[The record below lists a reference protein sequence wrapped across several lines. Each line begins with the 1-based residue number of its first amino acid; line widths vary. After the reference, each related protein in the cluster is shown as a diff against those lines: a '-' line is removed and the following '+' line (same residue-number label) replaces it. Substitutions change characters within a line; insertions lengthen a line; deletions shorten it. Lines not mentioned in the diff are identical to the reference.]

1 MPVLFDAT
9 EKVGKLPFVVS
20 VTVTLAPLANAVV
33 PTAALA
39 VLHALIAAARFVAR
53 FVVLASVTNVP
64 AVQPVQVA
72 EPLVPAVGP
81 PHEKV
86 ASPPATEN
94 VVKVPGVVSLAVTVP
109 VLDVAL
115 KPAPAG
121 HALMAAATFEASVV
135 VLELV
140 AKVPVVAVVQV
151 FVPALPPVTDPHE
164 KMPALFVFPTAR
176 KGPGFV

>member
-1 MPVLFDAT
+1 M
-9 EKVGKLPFVVS
+9 
-20 VTVTLAPLANAVV
+20 
-33 PTAALA
+33 
-39 VLHALIAAARFVAR
+39 
-53 FVVLASVTNVP
+53 
-64 AVQPVQVA
+64 
-72 EPLVPAVGP
+72 
-81 PHEKV
+81 
-86 ASPPATEN
+86 
-94 VVKVPGVVSLAVTVP
+94 TVP

-176 KGPGFV
+176 KGPGIV